1 MIRKI
6 LDWAGY
12 VGLAALAVS
21 AGLRFGY
28 SPQWAQYWGSF
39 LIAGVLLVAASL
51 LARIED
57 YRAFFGARTTRY
69 GLNATVM
76 ILLVLGVTT
85 IVQALSYQHS
95 WRWDLTETKRFSL
108 SPQTVQLLG
117 GLKTDVSASG
127 FFRTDQ
133 PGKRVAEDLFKQY
146 ARHANGKFTWR
157 MLDPDREPALAKK
170 HGIETYGTI
179 VLEAGAKS
187 EKVLDPEE
195 EKLTNALVKV
205 TRAGKRAV
213 YVVQGHGE
221 PELTSTERA
230 GFSEAKTALERTNY
244 DVKPLVL
251 LRERKVPDDA
261 AVVIVAGPRT
271 DLLQPELD
279 ALDAYVAKGGK
290 VLVMVNPVLLNPS
303 QGEVLKKYLEKYGFA
318 LGNDLVVE
326 ANPIGRLLGFQPYVL
341 VVQQY
346 ESHPIT
352 RDLGGVMTIFPMTRS
367 IGPTK
372 VQPKG
377 IAFEPLAKTS
387 AQSWGETNRG
397 ELERGEV
404 KADPEDPKGPLTV
417 AAVATKDKARLVVY
431 GTSTLAANQGL
442 NLQGNR
448 DFFLNTVSWLAEEE
462 DQISIRPKETRST
475 PVFLNPNQG
484 QAVFLLPVVVLPGLV
499 LVGGIVAVVRRRAA
513 K

>member
-12 VGLAALAVS
+12 AGLAVLA
-21 AGLRFGY
+21 AGAILPFAR
-28 SPQWAQYWGSF
+28 PDWAHYRGF
-39 LIAGVLLVAASL
+39 LVLGGVLLVAASL

-69 GLNATVM
+69 GLNAAVM

-85 IVQALSYQHS
+85 IVQALSYQHN

-108 SPQTVQLLG
+108 SPQTVQLLR
-117 GLKTDVSASG
+117 GLKTDVSALA
-127 FFRTDQ
+127 FFRGDQ

-146 ARHANGKFTWR
+146 ARYGGARFTWR
-157 MLDPDREPALAKK
+157 IVDPDREPLLARKY
-170 HGIETYGTI
+170 GIETYGTL
-179 VLEAGAKS
+179 VLEAGGKS
-187 EKVLDPEE
+187 EKVPDADE
-195 EKLTNALVKV
+195 EKLTNGLVKV

-221 PELTSTERA
+221 PELTSTERG
-230 GFSEAKTALERTNY
+230 GFSEAKAALERTNY
-244 DVKPLVL
+244 EVKPLVL
-251 LRERKVPDDA
+251 LRDRKVPADA
-261 AVVIVAGPRT
+261 AVVIVSGPRT

-279 ALDAYVAKGGK
+279 ALDAYVGQGGK
-290 VLVMVNPVLLNPS
+290 VLFMVNPF
-303 QGEVLKKYLEKYGFA
+303 QGEALRKYLEKYGFA

-326 ANPIGRLLGFQPYVL
+326 ANPIGRLLGFEPYVL

-346 ESHPIT
+346 ERHPIT

-377 IAFEPLAKTS
+377 IAFESLAKTS
-387 AQSWGETNRG
+387 AQSWGETNRS
-397 ELERGEV
+397 ELERGV
-404 KADPEDPKGPLTV
+404 AKPDPEDPKGPLTV

-431 GTSTLAANQGL
+431 GTATLASNQGL

-448 DFFLNTVSWLAEEE
+448 DLFLNTVSWLAEEE
-462 DQISIRPKETRST
+462 DQISIRPKEGRQT
-475 PVFLNPNQG
+475 PVFLTANQDN
-484 QAVFLLPVVVLPGLV
+484 AVFLLPVVVLPGLV

>member
-12 VGLAALAVS
+12 AGVAVLAAGVVLPYARPDLAHYRGFLY
-21 AGLRFGY
+21 AG
-28 SPQWAQYWGSF
+28 A
-39 LIAGVLLVAASL
+39 LLVLASL

-69 GLNATVM
+69 GLNAAVM

-108 SPQTVQLLG
+108 SPQTVQLLS
-117 GLKTDVSASG
+117 GLKTDVSAVA

-133 PGKRVAEDLFKQY
+133 PGKRLAEDLLKQY
-146 ARHANGKFTWR
+146 ARYANGRFTWR
-157 MLDPDREPALAKK
+157 VLDPDRDPALAKRYA
-170 HGIETYGTI
+170 IETYGTT

-187 EKVLDPEE
+187 EKVLDADE

-205 TRAGKRAV
+205 TRAGKRVV
-213 YVVQGHGE
+213 YAVQGHGE
-221 PELTSTERA
+221 PEVANTDRG

-244 DVKPLVL
+244 EVKPLVL
-251 LRERKVPDDA
+251 VREGKVPADA

-271 DLLQPELD
+271 DLLKPELD
-279 ALDAYVAKGGK
+279 ALDAYVAQGGK
-290 VLVMVNPVLLNPS
+290 VLVMVNPF
-303 QGEVLKKYLEKYGFA
+303 QGEALRKHLEKYGFA

-326 ANPIGRLLGFQPYVL
+326 ANPIGRLLGFEPYVL

-346 ESHPIT
+346 ERHPIT
-352 RDLGGVMTIFPMTRS
+352 RDLGGIMTVFPMTRS
-367 IGPTK
+367 VGRTK
-372 VQPKG
+372 VPPKD
-377 IAFEPLAKTS
+377 ITYDALAQTS
-387 AQSWGETNRG
+387 AQSWGETNRA
-397 ELERGEV
+397 ELDRGVV
-404 KADPEDPKGPLTV
+404 KPDPEDPKGPLTV
-417 AAVATKDKARLVVY
+417 AAVATKDKARLVVF
-431 GTSTLAANQGL
+431 GTATLAANQGL

-448 DFFLNTVSWLAEEE
+448 DLFLNTVSWLAEEE
-462 DQISIRPKETRST
+462 DQISIRPKETRQT
-475 PVFLNPNQG
+475 PVFLNANQA

-499 LVGGIVAVVRRRAA
+499 LVGGVVAVVRRRAA

>member
-12 VGLAALAVS
+12 AGLAVLA
-21 AGLRFGY
+21 AGAILPFAR
-28 SPQWAQYWGSF
+28 PDWAHYRGF
-39 LIAGVLLVAASL
+39 LVLGGVLLVAASL

-69 GLNATVM
+69 GLNAAVM

-85 IVQALSYQHS
+85 IVQALSYQHN

-108 SPQTVQLLG
+108 SPQTVQLLR
-117 GLKTDVSASG
+117 GLKTDVSALA
-127 FFRTDQ
+127 FFRGDQ

-146 ARHANGKFTWR
+146 ARYGGARFTWR
-157 MLDPDREPALAKK
+157 IVDPDREPLLARKY
-170 HGIETYGTI
+170 GIETYGTL
-179 VLEAGAKS
+179 VLEAGGKS
-187 EKVLDPEE
+187 EKVLDADE
-195 EKLTNALVKV
+195 EKLTNGLVKV

-221 PELTSTERA
+221 PELTSTERG
-230 GFSEAKTALERTNY
+230 GFSEAKAALERTNY
-244 DVKPLVL
+244 EVKPLVL
-251 LRERKVPDDA
+251 LRDRKVPADA
-261 AVVIVAGPRT
+261 AVVIVSGPRT

-279 ALDAYVAKGGK
+279 ALDAYVAQGGK
-290 VLVMVNPVLLNPS
+290 VLFMVNPF
-303 QGEVLKKYLEKYGFA
+303 QGEALRKYLEKYGFA

-326 ANPIGRLLGFQPYVL
+326 ANPIGRLLGFEPYVL

-346 ESHPIT
+346 ERHPIT

-377 IAFEPLAKTS
+377 IAFERGVAKP
-387 AQSWGETNRG
+387 
-397 ELERGEV
+397 
-404 KADPEDPKGPLTV
+404 DPEDPKGPLTV

-431 GTSTLAANQGL
+431 GTATLASNQGL

-448 DFFLNTVSWLAEEE
+448 DLFLNTVSWLAEEE
-462 DQISIRPKETRST
+462 DQISIRPKEGRQT
-475 PVFLNPNQG
+475 PVFLTANQDN
-484 QAVFLLPVVVLPGLV
+484 AVFLLPVVVLPGLV